1 MNIKFVGPKPII
13 SQSGISFDNN
23 KDDKFVYL
31 NIAVQLL
38 QAFDHEYINDKIYT
52 YNTQNKR
59 LSNDEI
65 YEAILHYCGDV
76 KNVIEAHRKHAEAEV
91 ENDLQ
96 RARDNML
103 LSEDERS
110 TLIKNITM
118 MRDYII
124 QRAINKAIYY
134 RVINALVD
142 ELKKDKINYV
152 IAPMFQNFA
161 HIFHSIQGVFQ
172 KQKVAIESAIDIYE
186 EEGKLLVKLKIKNL

>member
-38 QAFDHEYINDKIYT
+38 KAFDHDYIDNKVYT

-65 YEAILHYCGDV
+65 YDGILHYCHDV
-76 KNVIEAHRKHAEAEV
+76 RDVIEAHKKHAEAEV

-103 LSEDERS
+103 LSDDERGV
-110 TLIKNITM
+110 LVKNITM
-118 MRDYII
+118 MHDYVI
-124 QRAINKAIYY
+124 QRAVNKAVYY
-134 RVINALVD
+134 RVVNELAA
-142 ELKKDKINYV
+142 ELKHDRIDYL

-161 HIFHSIQGVFQ
+161 HIFHSVQGVFQ
-172 KQKVAIESAIDIYE
+172 KQKAPVDSAIDIYE